1 MNLWALAAGVLCGLG
16 IFVAVREIVP
26 APIRLDAALARLDP
40 GQDWVP
46 SAAPRAPRPPGGWRG
61 ASPRSCPGCRYPR
74 PTWPCWGRTGR
85 AGSPA
90 RSPAAC
96 SGWCSRRCSAALAML
111 AGTSLPWTFSVVA
124 SLVFGAALFFAPDL
138 VTRVNAAERR
148 DDFRHALTS
157 YLDLVALER
166 GAGAGPTEALEAAAE
181 IGDGWAFQR
190 ISGALAAAR
199 RSGAAPWTALARA
212 GPRDRD
218 QRARGRG
225 RHRRGGGSRGSQDPG
240 NPHRAGRLDAR
251 PGAGQRPGQG
261 GSRSTTMVVPI
272 ALLGA
277 GFLLLLIFPIVY
289 RTFGPDRP
297 PRREV
302 PMDPMWLAVRY
313 LLDLPVIAPARRS
326 TGIRSPARSRWSG
339 S

>member
-1 MNLWALAAGVLCGLG
+1 VNLWALAAGVLCGLG

-46 SAAPRAPRPPGGWRG
+46 SAAPRAPRAGPLARRIAAELPWLPVPATDLALLGKDRESWIASKVACGLLGLVFPPLL
-61 ASPRSCPGCRYPR
+61 
-74 PTWPCWGRTGR
+74 
-85 AGSPA
+85 
-90 RSPAAC
+90 
-96 SGWCSRRCSAALAML
+96 AALATL

-148 DDFRHALTS
+148 NDFRHALTS

-190 ISGALAAAR
+190 IAGALAAAR
-199 RSGAAPWTALARA
+199 RSGAAPWTALAALARETGVSELADVADIAEVAGHEGAKILETLTARA
-212 GPRDRD
+212 ASMRSQALASDR
-218 QRARGRG
+218 AK
-225 RHRRGGGSRGSQDPG
+225 
-240 NPHRAGRLDAR
+240 A
-251 PGAGQRPGQG
+251 

-289 RTFGPDRP
+289 RTFGP
-297 PRREV
+297 
-302 PMDPMWLAVRY
+302 
-313 LLDLPVIAPARRS
+313 
-326 TGIRSPARSRWSG
+326 G
-339 S
+339 